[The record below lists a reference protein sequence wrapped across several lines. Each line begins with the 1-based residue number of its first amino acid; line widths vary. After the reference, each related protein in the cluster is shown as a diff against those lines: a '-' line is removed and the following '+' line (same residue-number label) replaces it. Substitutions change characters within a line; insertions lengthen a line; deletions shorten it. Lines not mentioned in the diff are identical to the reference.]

1 MLCGEKLARRKLHDA
16 KKNIPSNK
24 SLGNNGF
31 TKDFYLSFW
40 DDVKDT
46 QMRSAEAAG
55 SKKGLSIS
63 QRQEII
69 KLIENIVKDERFIK
83 NWQLILL

>member
-1 MLCGEKLARRKLHDA
+1 
-16 KKNIPSNK
+16 
-24 SLGNNGF
+24 
-31 TKDFYLSFW
+31 
-40 DDVKDT
+40 
-46 QMRSAEAAG
+46 MRSAEAAG

-63 QRQEII
+63 QRQAII